1 MKRSEWTITGENGSS
16 LYVREWQS
24 EHQSAQAVI
33 VIIHGMGEHG
43 ERYTHT
49 ASKLTAA
56 GFIVIAYDQQGHG
69 RSSGK
74 RGHLP
79 SIIEATSNAALILR
93 QAGER
98 HEGLPHFLYGHSM
111 GGNIAINFAL
121 RQKPAIQ
128 GLILTS
134 PWLRLAFNPPAVQLW
149 VGRRIA
155 AIAPSLTQSTGL
167 KPEDLY
173 RPGYVGAS
181 STVTDLLC
189 HTKITVQTFMEINA
203 AGEWAIEHGNQLTM
217 PILLMHGDADR
228 ITSYKASAELAD
240 HIGDKSC
247 EFITWE
253 GCYHELH
260 NDLDA
265 DQVIDTIARW
275 LKRQL

>member
-1 MKRSEWTITGENGSS
+1 MKRSEWTLNGENGSS
-16 LYVREWQS
+16 LYVREWQP
-24 EHQSAQAVI
+24 EHQPAQAVI

-49 ASKLTAA
+49 AFKLTAA

-79 SIIEATSNAALILR
+79 SIMEATGNAALLLR
-93 QAGER
+93 QAAER
-98 HEGLPHFLYGHSM
+98 HEGLPRFLYGHSM
-111 GGNIAINFAL
+111 GGNVAINCAL
-121 RQKPAIQ
+121 RHKPVIQ
-128 GLILTS
+128 GLVLSS
-134 PWLRLAFNPPAVQLW
+134 PWLRLAFNPPALQLW
-149 VGRRIA
+149 LGHRIA

-173 RPGYVGAS
+173 RPGYEGAS
-181 STVTDLLC
+181 STVTDSLC

-203 AGEWAIEHGNQLTM
+203 AGVWAIEHGNQLTT
-217 PILLMHGDADR
+217 PVLLMHGDADR
-228 ITSYKASAELAD
+228 ITSYKASKELSD
-240 HIGDKSC
+240 NIGDQGC
-247 EFITWE
+247 EFVTWE
-253 GCYHELH
+253 GSYHELH

-265 DQVIDTIARW
+265 DQVLDTLTEW